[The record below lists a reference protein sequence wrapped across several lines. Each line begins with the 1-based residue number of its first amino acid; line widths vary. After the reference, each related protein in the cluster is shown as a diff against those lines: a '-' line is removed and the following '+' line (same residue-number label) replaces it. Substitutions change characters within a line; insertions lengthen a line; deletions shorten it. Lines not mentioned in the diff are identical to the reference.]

1 MMPPVM
7 AGERTQRF
15 AREQEAAATLDGGRL
30 EVELLK
36 RLEEQAEELT
46 EMRSR
51 TALLESAVDAER
63 RARQQ
68 LGADLEAERAKAKQL
83 QSRARRLSEA
93 AERVPGLEDELARER
108 TGIEDPGDGGR
119 RRRRGRRT

>member
-1 MMPPVM
+1 M
-7 AGERTQRF
+7 AGGRTQRF

-46 EMRSR
+46 KMRSR

-93 AERVPGLEDELARER
+93 AGQVPMLEDELARER
-108 TGIEDPGDGGR
+108 TNAADSAGAERGGSRLR
-119 RRRRGRRT
+119 RRLP

>member
-1 MMPPVM
+1 M
-7 AGERTQRF
+7 AGGRTQRF

-46 EMRSR
+46 KMRSR

-93 AERVPGLEDELARER
+93 AERVPGLEDELARGR
-108 TGIEDPGDGGR
+108 SGTEDPGPGPGDGGR